1 MASRDIRNWKL
12 QRNLVIWAVIV
23 ALLSGMVG
31 GIYSL
36 IEYRNVTN
44 HFARSEQLSD
54 KEDFVG
60 ASKSLEF
67 AKRSWL
73 VKHLGIKDSSIKV
86 LSTEIKTRRGDQSIF
101 QVGMEIGN
109 NGDWDE
115 GITRLLEIPS
125 DSFYHQKAQIAI
137 EQLKI
142 KMLNKEL
149 GIEQTN
155 RQTAENEI
163 DRQILAINLLQ
174 SALEKET
181 VEKLKAESATQ
192 AAIEIADRERTDKEE
207 SQREATSETAR
218 ADREETAKL
227 QAQANTIEQQRR
239 AEHEEAAKLQ
249 AQANTIEQQQRAER
263 EEKARIEELA
273 VTNPLIQGIV
283 AGELKFYFETLPP
296 FAGTGVFSA
305 VEDISSSLS
314 SWTPYGTTIRRVY
327 KPNGADLTVSWVKNY
342 GSHTI
347 GESIYRAHIKVGLGA
362 DNCLGDWMAFDA
374 STVKKVLWHEIGH
387 SMGYGHSGNPSNV
400 MYRETDT
407 KFVLEQVAADVLSGG
422 WYMTFPLC
430 NGGSYWYSFESDDSY
445 KDFDLYVLP
454 PGVEAASIS
463 LGEALGYTDCGKANM
478 VRYTNSCDVQ
488 VGAIIFVANR
498 SLYDAVRLSGEIISL
513 DEPAWPNMEWDQDAF
528 QYDDGQLNYYWDLF
542 H

>member
-1 MASRDIRNWKL
+1 MASRDIRKWKL

-23 ALLSGMVG
+23 ALISGMVW

-44 HFARSEQLSD
+44 HFVRSEQLSD

-86 LSTEIKTRRGDQSIF
+86 LSTELKTRRGDQSIF
-101 QVGMEIGN
+101 QVGMVIGN

-142 KMLNKEL
+142 KMLKKEL

-192 AAIEIADRERTDKEE
+192 AAIEIADRERMDKEE
-207 SQREATSETAR
+207 SQREAASETAR
-218 ADREETAKL
+218 ADREET
-227 QAQANTIEQQRR
+227 
-239 AEHEEAAKLQ
+239 AKLQ

-347 GESIYRAHIKVGLGA
+347 GESIYRAHIKVGLGT

-407 KFVLEQVAADVLSGG
+407 KFVLEQVVANVLSGG

-445 KDFDLYVLP
+445 KGFDLYVLP
-454 PGVEAASIS
+454 PGVEAAKPKPRWE
-463 LGEALGYTDCGKANM
+463 LHFGAMAKA
-478 VRYTNSCDVQ
+478 RQ
-488 VGAIIFVANR
+488 V
-498 SLYDAVRLSGEIISL
+498 
-513 DEPAWPNMEWDQDAF
+513 
-528 QYDDGQLNYYWDLF
+528 
-542 H
+542 